1 MNKIKVSKIKKT
13 FQDVKKEIIII
24 ESLTKVLLDSAR
36 K

>member
-1 MNKIKVSKIKKT
+1 MNKIKVAKIKKP